1 MNKFTELLITVLL
14 LIGITGC
21 SGGSD
26 QEIAVAGGTQTI
38 TGLVSAPGGTVAF
51 NTPKFILRIFDV
63 LFGETAQA
71 AQAAQTNLA
80 VVAGAKVNLIEIDD
94 TGAQV
99 GTPIATATTGLDGT
113 FTLKVS
119 QSFIPGGKYLIRVD
133 GSGSNQMNAFVTSN
147 IANVNPMSEALFGLV
162 LTSAIANDGQVTGL
176 ATSTIT
182 DLNEI
187 VEELVTSSE
196 VALNESTAKAIS
208 DALKNAASI
217 DEESD
222 SRLKHAFGKGKI
234 SGTVTGQSGKGCAG
248 VTILI
253 RDFGNIVTRYVTKT
267 GPDGKWSATLQHPG
281 NYIIG
286 AMNDGKDCT
295 DGSQWWASS
304 SLVTKQLA
312 AEKVTTVA
320 NQIVTKDFQLPAG
333 GRIEGT
339 VKAGNSGLPL
349 AGITIKVR
357 DFLNTQTVA
366 FTKTKEDGSYVINLV
381 PGAYFLTAENK
392 TKQPYATETYSPS
405 RSGGTSFF
413 DADKLT
419 VVAGTPKTADFSLQ
433 AGRMVSGLVSDP
445 VSGPIAGMRVR
456 FDDADDTEHA
466 DVHRTNKKGEY
477 RIWLRPGTYL
487 ILSRGQ
493 RKLVDLTSANQT
505 ANFSE
510 AVGEI
515 KMLIQDALG
524 KPISQAKPRLRAKTA
539 TTADVTK
546 FDVLSKEHSNGDGTV
561 SLYATNA
568 NKDNNWMEIKI
579 DNGTM
584 ISSSIYAGKIR
595 LQDGELVPVTID
607 GVSDLGTITLPAG
620 GVLSGKVTVAGV
632 PQGGV
637 RVQVRNVGTNVNNGG
652 KGSGDRFTTTRTM
665 SDGTY
670 SISLPAGTIARICAF
685 TGNSASV
692 CPSSGAGTGKSSGTD
707 FSYEFFDNIAITA
720 NATKTQDFALP

>member
-1 MNKFTELLITVLL
+1 MKKIIGLL
-14 LIGITGC
+14 LTSFLVLSLAGC
-21 SGGSD
+21 GGGGD
-26 QEIAVAGGTQTI
+26 QKSALPGGDTQNMQTI

-71 AQAAQTNLA
+71 AQTNLA

-99 GTPIATATTGLDGT
+99 GVPIATATTGLDGT
-113 FTLKVS
+113 YSLKVE
-119 QSFIPGGKYLIRVD
+119 QSFVPSGKYVIRIG
-133 GSGSNQMNAFVTSN
+133 GSGSNEMNAFVTN
-147 IANVNPMSEALFGLV
+147 YVANVNPITDALYGLV
-162 LTSAIANDGQVTGL
+162 LTSASANDGKVTGL
-176 ATSTIT
+176 ATSAIT
-182 DLNEI
+182 DLNDI

-196 VALNESTAKAIS
+196 VALNGSTAKAIS
-208 DALKNAASI
+208 DALKDAASI

-253 RDFGNIVTRYVTKT
+253 RDFGNIVTRYATKT

-286 AMNDGKDCT
+286 AMNDGKDCS
-295 DGSQWWASS
+295 DSSQWWASS
-304 SLVTKQLA
+304 SSVTKQRA
-312 AEKVTTVA
+312 AEKVATVA

-445 VSGPIAGMRVR
+445 VTGPIAGMRVR

-466 DVHRTNKKGEY
+466 DVHRTNKNGEY
-477 RIWLRPGTYL
+477 RIWLRPDTYS

-493 RKLVDLTSANQT
+493 SKTVDLTSSNQT
-505 ANFSE
+505 ADFSE

-524 KPISQAKPRLRAKTA
+524 KPISQAKPRFRSKSG
-539 TTADVTK
+539 
-546 FDVLSKEHSNGDGTV
+546 FDVLSKEASNGDGTA
-561 SLYATNA
+561 SLYSTLT
-568 NKDNNWMEIKI
+568 NKDNNLLEIKI
-579 DNGTM
+579 DNGDFNG
-584 ISSSIYAGKIR
+584 SSIFNGKTK
-595 LQDGELVPVTID
+595 LADGDVIAVTIG
-607 GVSDLGTITLPAG
+607 GVNDLGTITLPVG
-620 GVLSGKVTVAGV
+620 GVLSGKVTLGGV

-637 RVQVRNVGTNVNNGG
+637 KIHVRYGG
-652 KGSGDRFTTTRTM
+652 KGSGNRFTSTRTM

-670 SISLPAGTIARICAF
+670 SISLPAVTFTRVCAF
-685 TGNSASV
+685 TGSSGI
-692 CPSSGAGTGKSSGTD
+692 CPSSGSTGSGAGSG
-707 FSYEFFDNIAITA
+707 YAYFDNVAITA